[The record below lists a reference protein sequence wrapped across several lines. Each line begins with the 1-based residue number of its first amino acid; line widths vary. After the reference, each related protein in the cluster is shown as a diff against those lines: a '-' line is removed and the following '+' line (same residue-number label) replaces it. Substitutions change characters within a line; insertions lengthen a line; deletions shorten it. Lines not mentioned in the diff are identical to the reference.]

1 MHNENWDDLRFVLA
15 VAEEGSVSAAA
26 RALTVNHATVIR
38 RVAAFEERHGVSL
51 FEKTARGYSIPA
63 DRIHVIEAIRQ
74 VELAMSKVN
83 RLVQGRAAP
92 VGSRVRITSTDT
104 FSLAVLPEILAE
116 LTRER
121 PEMRFEL
128 LTTNGHLDFSRLLA
142 DITVRPAMRLPD
154 DLSGEIA
161 AHLAFAAYS
170 LPGVAGWL
178 ALRGAL
184 AGTVAGKW
192 MDEQVVPEDT
202 VAGADSFP
210 ILTRLAE
217 AGIGRAVLPCV
228 LGDAS
233 PLLVRLEDGPTG
245 LDVPIWVASHS
256 DLKDAPR
263 LKAIRRGI
271 ADRLAKCTGLSAGN

>member
-26 RALTVNHATVIR
+26 RALSVNHATVIR

-92 VGSRVRITSTDT
+92 VGSRVRVTSTDT
-104 FSLAVLPEILAE
+104 FSLAVLPDILAQ

-121 PEMRFEL
+121 SEIRFEL

-142 DITVRPAMRLPD
+142 DITVRPAMSLPE

-161 AHLAFAAYS
+161 AHLSFAVYG
-170 LPGVAGWL
+170 LPGASGWL

-192 MDEQVVPEDT
+192 MDKQVAPEDT

-210 ILTRLAE
+210 ILARLAE

-233 PLLVRLEDGPTG
+233 PRLVRSEDGPTG
-245 LDVPIWVASHS
+245 LAVPIWVASHS

-263 LKAIRRGI
+263 LKAIRRAI
-271 ADRLAKCTGLSAGN
+271 ADSLAKCTGLSAGN